1 MIVLMWNKCSC
12 CLLLLAA
19 VLIVESSQLDS
30 ASSKV
35 NSIKSTL
42 MGEAPT
48 QATNRSAGIHQG
60 LTLASSKKGKML
72 VQMGKKPPKHYHRQG
87 ECCVLG
93 CVSGTFKSKLASMIL
108 ISMDV
113 KGPYQSQ
120 EEQERNGSE
129 MYYFNKQEACSV
141 STAWDR
147 SWPSVQYRN
156 RSDIIIYVAYPCTN
170 DKECEVGRY
179 CHSPHQAM
187 SACMLCR
194 RKKKRCHRDG
204 MCCPG
209 NRCNN
214 GHEGDPCLRSSDCI
228 EGHCCARHFWTKI
241 CKPVLHQGEVCT
253 KQRKKGSHGL
263 EIFQRCDCAKG
274 LSCKVWKD
282 ATSSSKS
289 RLHVCQKI

>member
-30 ASSKV
+30 SSSKV

-60 LTLASSKKGKML
+60 MMLASSKKGKML
-72 VQMGKKPPKHYHRQG
+72 EQMGKPPKHYHRQG
-87 ECCVLG
+87 E
-93 CVSGTFKSKLASMIL
+93 
-108 ISMDV
+108 
-113 KGPYQSQ
+113 
-120 EEQERNGSE
+120 
-129 MYYFNKQEACSV
+129 
-141 STAWDR
+141 
-147 SWPSVQYRN
+147 
-156 RSDIIIYVAYPCTN
+156 AYPCTN

-179 CHSPHQAM
+179 CHSPHQAS
-187 SACMLCR
+187 SACMMCR

-214 GHEGDPCLRSSDCI
+214 GICIPVTESILTPHIPALEGPRNKKNGHYASKDLGWHNLGRSRSKLSHIKGHEGDPCLRSSDCI

>member
-1 MIVLMWNKCSC
+1 MMLLIWNKCSC
-12 CLLLLAA
+12 CLLLLA
-19 VLIVESSQLDS
+19 VILMVESSQLDS
-30 ASSKV
+30 SSSKV

-60 LTLASSKKGKML
+60 LALGSSKKGKIQG
-72 VQMGKKPPKHYHRQG
+72 QMGKPPKHHHRQG
-87 ECCVLG
+87 E
-93 CVSGTFKSKLASMIL
+93 
-108 ISMDV
+108 
-113 KGPYQSQ
+113 
-120 EEQERNGSE
+120 
-129 MYYFNKQEACSV
+129 
-141 STAWDR
+141 
-147 SWPSVQYRN
+147 
-156 RSDIIIYVAYPCTN
+156 AYPCTN

-179 CHSPHQAM
+179 CHSPHQAT
-187 SACMLCR
+187 SACMICR

-214 GHEGDPCLRSSDCI
+214 GICIPVMESILTPHIPALEGPRNKKNSLYSNKDLGWQNLGRPQSKLSHIKGHEGDPCLRSSDCI
-228 EGHCCARHFWTKI
+228 EGYCCARHFWTKI

-282 ATSSSKS
+282 ATYSSKS

>member
-1 MIVLMWNKCSC
+1 MIMLMWNKCSC

-30 ASSKV
+30 SSSKV

-60 LTLASSKKGKML
+60 LMLASSKKGKML
-72 VQMGKKPPKHYHRQG
+72 EQMGKPPKHYHRQG
-87 ECCVLG
+87 EA
-93 CVSGTFKSKLASMIL
+93 ASIPCAKECL
-108 ISMDV
+108 TVDFSL
-113 KGPYQSQ
+113 PRQ
-120 EEQERNGSE
+120 
-129 MYYFNKQEACSV
+129 
-141 STAWDR
+141 
-147 SWPSVQYRN
+147 
-156 RSDIIIYVAYPCTN
+156 AYPCTN

-179 CHSPHQAM
+179 CHSPHQAT
-187 SACMLCR
+187 SACMMCR

-214 GHEGDPCLRSSDCI
+214 GICIPVTESILTPHIPALEGPRNKKNGHYAGKDLGWHNLGRPRSKLSHIKGHEGDPCLRSSDCI

>member
-1 MIVLMWNKCSC
+1 MMLIRNKYSC
-12 CLLLLAA
+12 CLLLLAMI
-19 VLIVESSQLDS
+19 LMVESSQLDS
-30 ASSKV
+30 SSSKV

-60 LTLASSKKGKML
+60 LALGSIKKGKL
-72 VQMGKKPPKHYHRQG
+72 LRQMGKPPKHHHRQG
-87 ECCVLG
+87 EV
-93 CVSGTFKSKLASMIL
+93 
-108 ISMDV
+108 
-113 KGPYQSQ
+113 
-120 EEQERNGSE
+120 
-129 MYYFNKQEACSV
+129 
-141 STAWDR
+141 
-147 SWPSVQYRN
+147 
-156 RSDIIIYVAYPCTN
+156 YPCTN

-179 CHSPHQAM
+179 CHSPHQAT
-187 SACMLCR
+187 SACMICR

-214 GHEGDPCLRSSDCI
+214 GHEGDPCLRSSDCM
-228 EGHCCARHFWTKI
+228 EGYCCARHFWTKI

-282 ATSSSKS
+282 ATYSSKS

>member
-1 MIVLMWNKCSC
+1 
-12 CLLLLAA
+12 
-19 VLIVESSQLDS
+19 
-30 ASSKV
+30 
-35 NSIKSTL
+35 
-42 MGEAPT
+42 
-48 QATNRSAGIHQG
+48 
-60 LTLASSKKGKML
+60 
-72 VQMGKKPPKHYHRQG
+72 
-87 ECCVLG
+87 
-93 CVSGTFKSKLASMIL
+93 
-108 ISMDV
+108 
-113 KGPYQSQ
+113 
-120 EEQERNGSE
+120 
-129 MYYFNKQEACSV
+129 
-141 STAWDR
+141 
-147 SWPSVQYRN
+147 
-156 RSDIIIYVAYPCTN
+156 AYPCTN

-179 CHSPHQAM
+179 CHSPHQTT
-187 SACMLCR
+187 SACMMCR

-214 GHEGDPCLRSSDCI
+214 GICIPVTESILTPHIPALDGPRNKKSGHYASKDLGWHNLGRPRSKLSHIKGHEGDPCLRSSDCI